1 MARTVLNPDTVA
13 PPCNPTYSMAA
24 LAETSRLL
32 FIAGQVAVDR
42 SGETVGSDIETQTR
56 QVFENLRLILQA
68 AGATLDDVL
77 STDVFLVDV
86 ARDLEGYLGV
96 RREYFSENPP
106 PSTLVE
112 VSALVD
118 PDYLIELKA
127 VAELDD

>member
-68 AGATLDDVL
+68 AGATLD
-77 STDVFLVDV
+77 
-86 ARDLEGYLGV
+86 LGV

-127 VAELDD
+127 VAELRD